1 MRAIQCVG
9 VQEVF
14 YNRYIVKKDLFK
26 GVMKLLERHLHRNN
40 LINSAI
46 IELFDYIRIKNV
58 KELIKYMVDKY
69 RTLYEK
75 LDYVDTYKM
84 LIVKYDQN
92 EQYDKVPSLHA
103 SMMPCAVCMYVAAD
117 RPPRHAAGV
126 SISAPLAAWAQLPA
140 TSGGMHR
147 NWIESGKAYQQ
158 DAANGLTTGASG
170 DSHSW
175 GARDGPRRGG
185 GRGRGLGSFRSRL
198 EEDDDEDYFNQDDD
212 DDGPEHGPPAPA
224 NQSAPQDEGKERESE
239 APMGLAALGDL
250 LLVCWTCSWHSL
262 RNRERVLRVCA
273 PGTCDGVYLECLQAC
288 LLRPAGE
295 LDVTLAGTGAYEEDE
310 EAEGSPRKRED
321 QDGEGEGDARSD
333 AKRARR

>member
-46 IELFDYIRIKNV
+46 IELFDYIRMKNV

-103 SMMPCAVCMYVAAD
+103 SLMPCAVCMSVAAD
-117 RPPRHAAGV
+117 CPLPPPTCARRVCVCPLCCIRLG
-126 SISAPLAAWAQLPA
+126 LAASAQLPA
-140 TSGGMHR
+140 TSGRVCR
-147 NWIESGKAYQQ
+147 NWIESSKAYQQ

-224 NQSAPQDEGKERESE
+224 SQSAPQDEGKERESE

-250 LLVCWTCSWHSL
+250 PLPCWRCPWHSV
-262 RNRERVLRVCA
+262 RNRQRLGRRLSSV
-273 PGTCDGVYLECLQAC
+273 G
-288 LLRPAGE
+288 
-295 LDVTLAGTGAYEEDE
+295 
-310 EAEGSPRKRED
+310 PRRLP
-321 QDGEGEGDARSD
+321 RHVS
-333 AKRARR
+333 